1 MFNDM
6 ENWFL
11 SGQVVIPASPPM
23 VPPSS
28 IGGGGGSVGTLK
40 IRWDVSSLPLTHG
53 GMFSGFILNSGF

>member
-1 MFNDM
+1 MFNDK
-6 ENWFL
+6 ENCFF

-40 IRWDVSSLPLTHG
+40 IRWDVSSPP
-53 GMFSGFILNSGF
+53 